1 MCLMSRKLI
10 ESSTVH
16 HRPRKPGSKALSD
29 SDSDHENFTF
39 ILPISLIDTQ
49 TCEVLLFTPLDP
61 KVSDVFQLFI
71 RPSPILLLY
80 SAVF

>member
-10 ESSTVH
+10 ESSTVQ
-16 HRPRKPGSKALSD
+16 HRPRKPGSKAL

-49 TCEVLLFTPLDP
+49 TCEVLLFTPLDA